1 MTTTNKIRIATAD
14 TTNASTLAC
23 SEITAAVGL
32 PVHPEFQEIEGDCL
46 ILELRL
52 RGEHSRQARRN
63 AWRRPS
69 AMVRRL
75 SRC

>member
-14 TTNASTLAC
+14 TTNACKLAC

-32 PVHPEFQEIEGDCL
+32 TVHPEFQEIEGDCL

-52 RGEHSRQARRN
+52 GANSMQPRRN
-63 AWRRPS
+63 TWPQPS

-75 SRC
+75 SIC